1 MTKNCA
7 RFLFALAL
15 VTSAFLVTAQPA
27 QSLPPGGDCVRD
39 TTWTGPN
46 GERLDCYHCAEA
58 TYCYPAS

>member
-7 RFLFALAL
+7 RVLFALAL
-15 VTSAFLVTAQPA
+15 VISSFLVTAQPA
-27 QSLPPGGDCVRD
+27 QSIAAGDCVRD

-46 GERLDCYHCAEA
+46 GERLDCYHCKEA